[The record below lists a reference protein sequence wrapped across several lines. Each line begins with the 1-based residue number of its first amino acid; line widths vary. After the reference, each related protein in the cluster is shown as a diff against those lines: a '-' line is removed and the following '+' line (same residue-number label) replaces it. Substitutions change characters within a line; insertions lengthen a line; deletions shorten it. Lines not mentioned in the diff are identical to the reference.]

1 MILWTI
7 QPKEVFD
14 LIQREG
20 VYRCDIHKSGFEDFA
35 DMQYSWM
42 VSQMKKRIGP
52 PPEGVSYPVWAWY
65 QWREDRKKPDLRW
78 ERCNCGRKGEKFYR
92 LEIEIPDE
100 QVLLSDFDNW
110 HVPLNNA
117 LFTDSDDDEE
127 YDDEEYDKMH
137 KFYES
142 LSPEEQETMRTKN
155 WEKVFDI
162 KPGTCTQ
169 GPFWELRKEQIRKA
183 TMFISAF
190 VYHSRIV

>member
-52 PPEGVSYPVWAWY
+52 PPEGVKYPVLAWQ
-65 QWREDRKKPDLRW
+65 QWRKGRKKPDLRW
-78 ERCNCGRKGEKFYR
+78 ERWHCWPGGAKFYR

-110 HVPLNNA
+110 HVPLNNG

-127 YDDEEYDKMH
+127 YDDEEYDKLH

-142 LSPEEQETMRTKN
+142 LSPEEQETMR
-155 WEKVFDI
+155 D
-162 KPGTCTQ
+162 
-169 GPFWELRKEQIRKA
+169 RK
-183 TMFISAF
+183 S
-190 VYHSRIV
+190 VV